1 MLDLN
6 KYTSICNAV
15 LNRALIHIDNY
26 YFYAEIVKVG
36 KVNEGYFHGWCK
48 EPYFTENSFLTKT
61 YALVELS
68 NGSVELLEPAS
79 IRFAK
84 PYGKFSDQFT
94 SGKSEAGGT

>member
-1 MLDLN
+1 MQPISAKAMDTLEELRP
-6 KYTSICNAV
+6 V
-15 LNRALIHIDNY
+15 
-26 YFYAEIVKVG
+26 IVKVG